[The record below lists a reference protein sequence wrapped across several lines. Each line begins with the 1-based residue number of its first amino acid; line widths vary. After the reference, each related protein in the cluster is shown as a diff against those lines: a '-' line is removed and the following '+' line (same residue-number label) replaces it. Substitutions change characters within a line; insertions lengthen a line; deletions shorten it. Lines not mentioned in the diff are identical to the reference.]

1 MIEVRGNDSRPDPDL
16 LLAQV
21 QARQAQAQR
30 GRLTIFFGASAGVG
44 KTYAML
50 ESAQRRRAAGTDVV
64 AGYVELHG
72 RVETERLLEGL
83 PQLPPLLIRLAG
95 AGLAGAG
102 LTGTGLADTERR
114 EFNLDAALARHPGLL
129 LVDELAHTNISGG
142 DPPPRHEKRWQDVQ
156 ELLDAG
162 IDVYTTVNV
171 QHLESLSDIVAQ
183 ITGVRQ
189 LETLPDSVF
198 EQADEIKLVDLPP
211 DDLLQRLRE
220 GRVYVAHQAE
230 RAMQNFFRKGNLIAL
245 RELALRKTADRVD
258 QAMRDYRQEQAVRR
272 AWAARERLLVAVGP
286 DKQAERLVRAGKRA
300 ADRLDAEW
308 LVVYV
313 ETPDLLRLSEAERNR
328 RIAVL
333 RLATSLGAE
342 AITLGGSSVAS
353 ELLEY
358 ARARNITRLII
369 GAPSRARWRR
379 LLRPATTDQLL
390 DIRRGFDVVVIG
402 RDDVDDEAAGRTSG
416 GAMGG
421 SATGGSAVRGSAAGS
436 SPGLAVAGDS
446 DKRRWPRYALAIIA
460 TLAAT
465 GLCALLYRLFPRV
478 GEANLVMIYLLT
490 TALVAV
496 YGGRRAAIVSA
507 VLGVAAF
514 DFAFVP
520 PRFTFAV
527 SDAQY
532 LITFGIML
540 AVALI
545 VGNLN
550 ASVRLQARVAA
561 HRERRTALLYAM
573 SRQLAMARSP
583 AQMADIAIRHV
594 SEVFAS
600 RVAVL
605 FPDDQGRIMQ
615 PAADPREE
623 SYAQPDTGVAQWVF
637 DHRKP
642 AGLGTDTLSGAA
654 GLYLPLAGAE
664 RVLGTL
670 AVLPANPRRVTLPE
684 QFRLLETFAAQLGLA
699 LERADFAVHA
709 QAAEVRAEA
718 EAIRNALLASISHDL
733 RTPLATITGGAATL
747 AGNLDALS
755 AEERRGLATSVSEEA
770 ERVSERITTLLDL
783 VRLETGA
790 IQPRLDCYPLD
801 EIVGSVLHRLERRL
815 YRHRVRVEIPDAL
828 PLLRIDGRL
837 IEQVLEN
844 LLDNAIK
851 YTPPGTQIRISANAG
866 RRQVEVSVEDDGPG
880 LPASDPQILFEK
892 FQRGAPEG
900 AVGGIGL
907 GLAICRTILTLH
919 HGRVWAEN
927 RAPHGAAFRF
937 TLPLPENATPLA
949 APAADAVTAP

>member
-1 MIEVRGNDSRPDPDL
+1 MSEVRANEGRPDPDL

-21 QARQAQAQR
+21 QAGEAQARR

-50 ESAQRRRAAGTDVV
+50 EAAQRRAAAGADVV
-64 AGYVELHG
+64 VGYVELHG

-83 PQLPPLLIRLAG
+83 TQLPPLLIRLGG
-95 AGLAGAG
+95 A
-102 LTGTGLADTERR
+102 ERR
-114 EFNLDAALARHPGLL
+114 EFDLDAALARHPNLL

-142 DPPPRHEKRWQDVQ
+142 DPPPRHEKRWQDVE

-189 LETLPDSVF
+189 LETLPDRVF

-211 DDLLQRLRE
+211 DDLLQRMRE
-220 GRVYVAHQAE
+220 GRVYVPQQAE

-245 RELALRKTADRVD
+245 RELALRRTADRVD
-258 QAMRDYRQEQAVRR
+258 QAMRRYRQEKAVRG

-286 DKQAERLVRAGKRA
+286 DAQAERLVRAGKRA
-300 ADRLDAEW
+300 ADRLGAEW

-313 ETPDLLRLSEAERNR
+313 ETPDLIRLSEQERNR

-333 RLATSLGAE
+333 RLATTLGAE
-342 AITLGGSSVAS
+342 AITLGGSSVAA
-353 ELLEY
+353 ELIQY
-358 ARARNITRLII
+358 AQTRNVTRLVV
-369 GAPSRARWRR
+369 GASSRSRWRR
-379 LLRPATTDQLL
+379 WLRPSTTDRLL
-390 DIRRGFDVVVIG
+390 DAARGFDVVVIG
-402 RDDVDDEAAGRTSG
+402 RDEDVRGASADSGAAAGARRLGDDEAVSAGLSAQGTASG
-416 GAMGG
+416 
-421 SATGGSAVRGSAAGS
+421 
-436 SPGLAVAGDS
+436 
-446 DKRRWPRYALAIIA
+446 KRRWPRYGLAVGA
-460 TLAAT
+460 TVLAT
-465 GLCALLYRLFPRV
+465 VVCAVLYSLFPRV

-496 YGGRRAAIVSA
+496 RSGRRAAIVSS
-507 VLGVAAF
+507 VLGVVAF
-514 DFAFVP
+514 DFMFVP

-532 LITFGIML
+532 LITFAIML

-545 VGNLN
+545 IGNLN
-550 ASVRLQARVAA
+550 ASVRLQARVAG

-573 SRQLAMARSP
+573 SRQLAMARSR
-583 AQMADIAIRHV
+583 AEMADIAIHHV
-594 SEVFAS
+594 NEVFAS

-605 FPDDQGRIMQ
+605 LPDEHGHIARQ
-615 PAADPREE
+615 PVDPQAPV
-623 SYAQPDTGVAQWVF
+623 YAEPDVGVAQWVF
-637 DHRKP
+637 DHGKP
-642 AGLGTDTLSGAA
+642 AGIGTDTLSGAA
-654 GLYLPLAGAE
+654 ALYLPLSGGE

-684 QFRLLETFAAQLGLA
+684 QFRLLETFAAQIGLA
-699 LERADFAVHA
+699 LERADFAIHA

-733 RTPLATITGGAATL
+733 RTPLATIAGGAATL
-747 AGNLDALS
+747 AGNLDNLS
-755 AEERRGLATSVSEEA
+755 AAERHALAASVSEEA
-770 ERVSERITTLLDL
+770 ERMSVRITTLLDL

-790 IQPRLDCYPLD
+790 IQPRLDVYALE
-801 EIVGSVLHRLERRL
+801 EIVGSALHRLEQRL
-815 YRHRVRVEIPDAL
+815 YRHRVSVEIPDSL
-828 PLLRIDGRL
+828 PMLRVDGRL

-844 LLDNAIK
+844 LLDNAAK
-851 YTPPGTQIRISANAG
+851 YTPPGTHIRISASAG
-866 RRQVEVSVEDDGPG
+866 RKQVEVSVEDDGPG
-880 LPASDPQILFEK
+880 LPVADPQILFEK

-907 GLAICRTILTLH
+907 GLAICRTILALH

-937 TLPLPENATPLA
+937 TLPLPENAPPLPAPVDELA
-949 APAADAVTAP
+949 AP

>member
-1 MIEVRGNDSRPDPDL
+1 MTELRGNDSRPDPDL
-16 LLAQV
+16 LLARV
-21 QARQAQAQR
+21 QAREAQAQR

-50 ESAQRRRAAGTDVV
+50 ESAQRRRAAGIDVV
-64 AGYVELHG
+64 VGYVELHG
-72 RVETERLLEGL
+72 RAETERLLEGL
-83 PQLPPLLIRLAG
+83 PQLPPLLIRLG
-95 AGLAGAG
+95 
-102 LTGTGLADTERR
+102 GTDRR
-114 EFNLDAALARHPGLL
+114 ELNLDAALARHPGLL

-142 DPPPRHEKRWQDVQ
+142 DPPPRHEKRWQDIE
-156 ELLDAG
+156 ELLDSG

-171 QHLESLSDIVAQ
+171 QHLESLSDVVAQ
-183 ITGVRQ
+183 ITGARQ
-189 LETLPDSVF
+189 LETLPDRIF

-211 DDLLQRLRE
+211 DDLLQRLLE
-220 GRVYVAHQAE
+220 GRVYVPHQAE

-258 QAMRDYRQEQAVRR
+258 QAMRDYRQEQAVRG

-286 DKQAERLVRAGKRA
+286 DGQAERLVRAGKRI

-313 ETPDLLRLSEAERNR
+313 ETPDLIRLSEAERNR

-342 AITLGGSSVAS
+342 AITLGGSSVTA

-358 ARARNITRLII
+358 ARARNVTRLIV
-369 GAPSRARWRR
+369 GAPSRSRWRR
-379 LLRPATTDQLL
+379 LLRPSTTDRLL
-390 DIRRGFDVVVIG
+390 DERRGFDVMVIG
-402 RDDVDDEAAGRTSG
+402 REDTAGEAAPVVAGGANGSTAATELPNGFASSG
-416 GAMGG
+416 G
-421 SATGGSAVRGSAAGS
+421 SE
-436 SPGLAVAGDS
+436 
-446 DKRRWPRYALAIIA
+446 KRRWPRYLLAILA
-460 TLAAT
+460 TLLAT
-465 GLCALLYRLFPRV
+465 GVCGVLYRLFPRV

-496 YGGRRAAIVSA
+496 YAGRRAAILSA

-573 SRQLAMARSP
+573 SRQLAMARSRM
-583 AQMADIAIRHV
+583 QMADIAIHHV
-594 SEVFAS
+594 SEVFTS

-605 FPDDQGRIMQ
+605 FPDEHGRIMQ
-615 PAADPREE
+615 PLTGARDEV
-623 SYAQPDTGVAQWVF
+623 YAQPDTGVAQWVF
-637 DHRKP
+637 DHAKP
-642 AGLGTDTLSGAA
+642 AGLGTDTLSGSA
-654 GLYLPLAGAE
+654 GLYLPLSGGE

-684 QFRLLETFAAQLGLA
+684 QFRLLETFAAQIGLA

-747 AGNLDALS
+747 AGNLDNLG
-755 AEERRGLATSVSEEA
+755 AEERHALAASVSEEA

-783 VRLETGA
+783 VRLESGA
-790 IQPRLDCYPLD
+790 IQPRLELCALD

-815 YRHRVRVEIPDAL
+815 SRHRVRVEIPDAL
-828 PLLRIDGRL
+828 PLLRIDARL

-844 LLDNAIK
+844 LLDNAAK
-851 YTPPGTQIRISANAG
+851 YTPPGTEIRISATAG
-866 RRQVEVSVEDDGPG
+866 RRQVEISVEDNGPG
-880 LPASDPQILFEK
+880 LPTADPQILFEK
-892 FQRGAPEG
+892 FQRGVPEG

-907 GLAICRTILTLH
+907 GLAICRTIVTLH

-937 TLPLPENATPLA
+937 TLPLPDNVAPLIASPAEAIA
-949 APAADAVTAP
+949 AR